1 MDSIADVLTREHRRC
16 DSLFA
21 QAESDAADGDLGVAG
36 QAFGEFERSMN
47 RHFDFEE
54 QVLFPAIETAMGPG
68 MGPVQ
73 VMRLE
78 HNQMRTLFRDMA
90 QALAAGDRQRY
101 LGLSETLLVLM
112 QQHNMKEEH
121 ILYRFAGEVLGG
133 REQELLARL
142 GTP

>member
-1 MDSIADVLTREHRRC
+1 MSTLADILTHEHRRC
-16 DSLFA
+16 DGLFA
-21 QAESDAADGDLGVAG
+21 QSESAVANGDLDVARRD
-36 QAFGEFERSMN
+36 FGEFERSMN

-78 HNQMRTLFRDMA
+78 HDQMRALFRDMTL
-90 QALAAGDRQRY
+90 ALAAGDKQRY
-101 LGLSETLLVLM
+101 LGLSETLLILM

-121 ILYRFAGEVLGG
+121 ILYRFAGELLGD
-133 REQELLARL
+133 REQELLTRL
-142 GTP
+142 GAQ

>member
-1 MDSIADVLTREHRRC
+1 MSTLADILTHEHRRC
-16 DSLFA
+16 DDLFA
-21 QAESDAADGDLGVAG
+21 QAESAVANGDLETARRD
-36 QAFGEFERSMN
+36 FGEFERSMN

-78 HNQMRTLFRDMA
+78 HDQMRALFRDMTL
-90 QALAAGDRQRY
+90 ALAAGDKQRY
-101 LGLSETLLVLM
+101 LGLSETLLILM

-121 ILYRFAGEVLGG
+121 ILYRFAGELLGD
-133 REQELLARL
+133 REQELLTRL
-142 GTP
+142 GGQ

>member
-1 MDSIADVLTREHRRC
+1 MSSIADILTRDHRRC
-16 DSLFA
+16 DGLFA
-21 QAESDAADGDLGVAG
+21 QAESHAANGDLGVAG
-36 QAFGEFERSMN
+36 RDFGEFERSMN
-47 RHFDFEE
+47 RHLDFEE
-54 QVLFPAIETAMGPG
+54 QVLFPAIENATGPG

-78 HNQMRTLFRDMA
+78 HDQMRALFRDMA
-90 QALAAGDRQRY
+90 QALAAGDGQRY

-121 ILYRFAGEVLGG
+121 ILYRLAGELLGD

-142 GTP
+142 GAQ